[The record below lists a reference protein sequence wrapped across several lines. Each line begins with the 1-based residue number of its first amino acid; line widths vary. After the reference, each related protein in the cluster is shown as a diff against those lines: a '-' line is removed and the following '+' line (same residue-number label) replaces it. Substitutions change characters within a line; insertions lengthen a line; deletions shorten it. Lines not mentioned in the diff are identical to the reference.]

1 MYSTALNV
9 KGPGPFVLLQVMQFI
24 RPLGAVTFSLA
35 ATPLRRLQHLVVD
48 HLTGLNHVLHDM
60 FVHAAAVVALIFGP
74 VAVKNA

>member
-35 ATPLRRLQHLVVD
+35 ATPLQKLQHLGANYSVSLQR
-48 HLTGLNHVLHDM
+48 LT
-60 FVHAAAVVALIFGP
+60 HAP
-74 VAVKNA
+74 TPCSC